1 MPSIIT
7 FCSCA
12 QNLAKARR
20 HDANLGVNCAL
31 TIKLS
36 HDKMQNDAINLTR
49 DVSGATL
56 MFFNNRKTDT
66 TRNSVYAAP
75 IEPQHAAEPSF
86 IAHDLVVTGNI
97 STHGELHINGTVTG
111 HVAAQVCVVDVNG
124 RVDGE
129 IRANA
134 IFVQGTV
141 NGPLSASHVHVYP
154 GGRVRGDITHE
165 TITIENGAD
174 VLGQFKRHTTE
185 VRQAQAPARQQD
197 AHQPDMQHAPRS
209 SAFAP
214 PAPALVT
221 TPPAQSAQAAP
232 HSIFDD
238 FFGTE
243 EQAAD
248 DSSYA
253 PIKVVKANR
262 R

>member
-1 MPSIIT
+1 
-7 FCSCA
+7 
-12 QNLAKARR
+12 
-20 HDANLGVNCAL
+20 
-31 TIKLS
+31 
-36 HDKMQNDAINLTR
+36 MQNDAINPTR

-66 TRNSVYAAP
+66 IRNSVYAAP

-185 VRQAQAPARQQD
+185 MRQAQAPVRQQEVRQPEL
-197 AHQPDMQHAPRS
+197 HQPDMQQAPRP
-209 SAFAP
+209 SAFT
-214 PAPALVT
+214 APAASLVT
-221 TPPAQSAQAAP
+221 PPQPQAHGP
-232 HSIFDD
+232 QHSIFDD

>member
-1 MPSIIT
+1 M
-7 FCSCA
+7 
-12 QNLAKARR
+12 
-20 HDANLGVNCAL
+20 L
-31 TIKLS
+31 TIILS
-36 HDKMQNDAINLTR
+36 HDKSQNNAITSTW
-49 DVSGATL
+49 DVPGATL

-66 TRNSVYAAP
+66 IRNGVYAAP
-75 IEPQHAAEPSF
+75 AEPQHAAEPSF

-174 VLGQFKRHTTE
+174 VLGQFKRHAAE
-185 VRQAQAPARQQD
+185 A
-197 AHQPDMQHAPRS
+197 QHAPKQTSRTS
-209 SAFAP
+209 VFPAPVAPTAP
-214 PAPALVT
+214 PV
-221 TPPAQSAQAAP
+221 QSAAP
-232 HSIFDD
+232 SIFDD
-238 FFGTE
+238 FFGP
-243 EQAAD
+243 D
-248 DSSYA
+248 DQSAEDGKYA
-253 PIKVVKANR
+253 PIKVVKANAR
-262 R
+262 

>member
-1 MPSIIT
+1 M
-7 FCSCA
+7 
-12 QNLAKARR
+12 
-20 HDANLGVNCAL
+20 L

-36 HDKMQNDAINLTR
+36 HDKSQNNAITSTR

-66 TRNSVYAAP
+66 IRNSVYAAQV
-75 IEPQHAAEPSF
+75 EPQHHAAEPSF

-111 HVAAQVCVVDVNG
+111 HVAAQVCVIDVNG

-129 IRANA
+129 VRANA

-174 VLGQFKRHTTE
+174 VLGQFKRHTAE
-185 VRQAQAPARQQD
+185 VRKSEVQQQAPRASAFPAPSAAGAAAPAAAGHAQQAQAPQ
-197 AHQPDMQHAPRS
+197 
-209 SAFAP
+209 
-214 PAPALVT
+214 
-221 TPPAQSAQAAP
+221 

-243 EQAAD
+243 DQAAED
-248 DSSYA
+248 TSYA
-253 PIKVVKANR
+253 PIKVVKSNR